1 MSKFLRSSFAPLVS
15 CIIILAFIFWLSSNL
30 SGKAFSARMIKPD
43 SLEYYCKSQSTTDSV
58 YVYKA
63 DLDSIMQSWKTQYE
77 EIATAQNDEQVRS
90 IGSTLSIWLCII
102 AAICTLL
109 PMAASIYQSWQS
121 KMLEKDLDEKL
132 KQSENKYKDDVDKHT
147 YKLHKAIINNSEEL
161 NSLQNS
167 VNKTRALNHLSI
179 VITTMNTLAEIQDFN
194 NSKRIPITETRC
206 IRPLVRML
214 DNVADMISSDSSCS
228 IASMEVGELR
238 QVLCMCLIASNC
250 MDNLMRSLESV
261 FEGDSLISIITLRFN
276 ASMLSKRIGQL
287 YETQNLRAD
296 ETLSEIKRLTTLIK
310 TVTGKVTEVFF
321 NGE

>member
-1 MSKFLRSSFAPLVS
+1 MFKFLRSSFAPLVL

-43 SLEYYCKSQSTTDSV
+43 SLEYHCKSQSTTDSV
-58 YVYKA
+58 YVNKA

-109 PMAASIYQSWQS
+109 PMAASIYQSGQS
-121 KMLEKDLDEKL
+121 KKLEEDFDKKL
-132 KQSENKYKDDVDKHT
+132 EQSEKKYRDEVDKHT
-147 YKLHKAIINNSEEL
+147 NKLHKAIINNSNDL
-161 NSLQNS
+161 YYLQNS

-261 FEGDSLISIITLRFN
+261 FEGDSLISIITLRYN
-276 ASMLSKRIGQL
+276 ASMLSNRIGQL

-296 ETLSEIKRLTTLIK
+296 DTLSEIERLTTLIK
-310 TVTGKVTEVFF
+310 TVTGKVAEVFF
-321 NGE
+321 KSE

>member
-1 MSKFLRSSFAPLVS
+1 MSKFLRNPLAPLVL
-15 CIIILAFIFWLSSNL
+15 CIIILALIFWLSSNL

-43 SLEYYCKSQSTTDSV
+43 SLEYHCKSLSSNDSV

-63 DLDSIMQSWKTQYE
+63 ELDSIMQSWKTQYE

-90 IGSTLSIWLCII
+90 IGSTLSIWLSII

-121 KMLEKDLDEKL
+121 KKLEEDFDKKL
-132 KQSENKYKDDVDKHT
+132 EQSEERYRAAVNRHT
-147 YKLHKAIINNSEEL
+147 KKLHEDINRNLENL
-161 NSLQNS
+161 NSLRS
-167 VNKTRALNHLSI
+167 DANKTRALNHLSI

-194 NSKRIPITETRC
+194 NIKRIPITEARC

-228 IASMEVGELR
+228 IVRMNVGELR
-238 QVLCMCLIASNC
+238 QILSMCLIASNC

-261 FEGDSLISIITLRFN
+261 FEGESLISIITLRYN
-276 ASMLSKRIGQL
+276 ASMLSNRIVQL

-296 ETLSEIKRLTTLIK
+296 DTLSEIEKLTTLIK

-321 NGE
+321 